1 MTVPD
6 WAPASADESV
16 VWRDQ
21 PRVRVVH
28 WGVVAGLV
36 VAAVVLGVGAF
47 LWRSGAVG
55 TLLAAAF
62 VVVALVGFA
71 VPAASA
77 SLWRTHTQ
85 YLLTDAAL
93 YHRTGTLRITV
104 TELALDRVQNTSY
117 SQGVFGTLF
126 DHGTVSV
133 DTAGSEGAELRFLAL
148 DDPDEVHALVAAR
161 AGPTAGDED
170 DSIPGTVDQWRSV
183 LDEVRQLR
191 TVLGSE

>member
-1 MTVPD
+1 MTVSD

-16 VWRDQ
+16 VWRGQ
-21 PRVRVVH
+21 PRARVVH
-28 WGVVAGLV
+28 WGVVAGVV
-36 VAAVVLGVGAF
+36 VAAIVLGVGGF
-47 LWRSGAVG
+47 LWQSG
-55 TLLAAAF
+55 TLGTPLAAGFA
-62 VVVALVGFA
+62 VVALVGFA

-77 SLWRTHTQ
+77 YLWRAHTEH
-85 YLLTDAAL
+85 LLTDAAV
-93 YHRTGTLRITV
+93 YHRTGTLRVTV

-148 DDPDEVHALVAAR
+148 DDPDEVHALLAAR
-161 AGPTAGDED
+161 VGPAADED

-191 TVLGSE
+191 TALGAE